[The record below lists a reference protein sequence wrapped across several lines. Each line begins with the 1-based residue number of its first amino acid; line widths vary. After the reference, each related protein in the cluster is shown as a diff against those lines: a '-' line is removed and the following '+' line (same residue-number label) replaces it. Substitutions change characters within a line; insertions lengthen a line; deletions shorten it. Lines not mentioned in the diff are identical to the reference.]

1 MTNSSMDRRTA
12 DIRLDD
18 RPVALIY
25 RSPLFNASETFVQAH
40 AAGLTRY
47 QPLLAGLEDKGNA
60 WPKLRDRILALPSA
74 REGLRFKLL
83 GQAGVFATRLSGI
96 SPRLVHAHFA
106 TDGLIALPLAR
117 SLGVP
122 LVTTLH
128 GYDVGRSRTRLL
140 ASGRLSWMKYA
151 LFRQRLITQG
161 DLFLAVSD
169 AVRRQAI
176 AIGYP
181 AERTHTH
188 YLGVDL
194 DRFRP
199 DGHEAE
205 PGLILHV
212 GRLVEK
218 KGTRLLLLALA
229 RAQTTCPE
237 ARLLVVGDGPER
249 PALERLGAELGLGD
263 AVRFAGTLSQDE
275 VADWMRRAWLLA
287 VPSVTARDGDAEGL
301 PTVILEAAALGLPA
315 IGSDHAGIPEAIVD
329 GGTGFVVPEG
339 DADALAARLADLLR
353 SADLRRRMGA
363 AARALAEER
372 FDAAR
377 QTAVLEDCYDAL
389 GQMRP

>member
-1 MTNSSMDRRTA
+1 MTRRPA
-12 DIRLDD
+12 DQSRLDE
-18 RPVALIY
+18 RPVVLVY
-25 RSPLFNASETFVQAH
+25 RSPLFNPSETFVQAH
-40 AAGLTRY
+40 AAGLKRY
-47 QPLLAGLEDKGNA
+47 QPLLIGLEDKGNA
-60 WPKLRDRILALPSA
+60 WPELRDRILTPRSEE
-74 REGLRFKLL
+74 EGLRFKLL
-83 GQAGVFATRLSGI
+83 GQAGIIASLLAGI

-117 SLGVP
+117 ALGVP

-128 GYDVGRSRTRLL
+128 GYDVGRSRARML

-151 LFRQRLITQG
+151 LFRQRLMRQG
-161 DLFLAVSD
+161 DLFLAVAD
-169 AVRRQAI
+169 AVRHQAV
-176 AIGYP
+176 AIGFP
-181 AERTHTH
+181 AERTLTH

-199 DGHEAE
+199 DGSDAE

-218 KGTRLLLLALA
+218 KGTGLLLHALA
-229 RAQTTCPE
+229 QARMRCPE

-263 AVRFAGTLSQDE
+263 AVRFAGALTQDE
-275 VADWMRRAWLLA
+275 VAGWMRRAWLLA
-287 VPSVTARDGDAEGL
+287 VPSVTGRDGDAEGL
-301 PTVILEAAALGLPA
+301 PTVILEAAALALPA
-315 IGSDHAGIPEAIVD
+315 VGSDHRGIPEAIVD

-339 DADALAARLADLLR
+339 DADALAARLVDLLG

-363 AARALAEER
+363 AARAMAEEK

-377 QTAVLEDCYDAL
+377 QTALLEERYDAL
-389 GQMRP
+389 GQIRP